1 MPIPRFSSWEALN
14 HWLEK
19 KCIERRERRLRGH
32 SETIGER
39 FERDRSALL
48 PLPLAPYEAC
58 DKRTTRVT
66 SVSLV
71 RYRSNDY
78 SVPVAYGH
86 REVLV
91 KGYVGE
97 VVISC
102 GSEEIARHRRSY
114 EREELIFDPLHY
126 LALLERKTNAL
137 DQAAPLAGWELPAE
151 FGRLRRLLEAR
162 LGKPGKREYVQVLRL
177 LEDFRLDDVAA
188 AVRQAGELGTIG
200 FDAVKHLLLC
210 RIEQRPPRLDLT
222 SYPHLPAAEVTQT
235 STADYLALLAV
246 GAR

>member
-1 MPIPRFSSWEALN
+1 M
-14 HWLEK
+14 
-19 KCIERRERRLRGH
+19 
-32 SETIGER
+32 
-39 FERDRSALL
+39 
-48 PLPLAPYEAC
+48 
-58 DKRTTRVT
+58 
-66 SVSLV
+66 SLV

-78 SVPVAYGH
+78 RCRWLTV
-86 REVLV
+86 V

-102 GSEEIARHRRSY
+102 GSEEIARHRRS
-114 EREELIFDPLHY
+114 EELIFDPLH
-126 LALLERKTNAL
+126 LLERKTNAL
-137 DQAAPLAGWELPAE
+137 DQAAPLASWELPAE

-200 FDAVKHLLLC
+200 FDAELLLC